1 MFKNVMVLTF
11 RQLWLILYLQLFLL
25 VAILRKYYSK
35 EEEEEKEEKEEEEED
50 VGLTQ
55 SLLLF

>member
-1 MFKNVMVLTF
+1 MVNSLPAAVSAGGH
-11 RQLWLILYLQLFLL
+11 LEEILL
-25 VAILRKYYSK
+25 KK
-35 EEEEEKEEKEEEEED
+35 EEEEKD

>member
-35 EEEEEKEEKEEEEED
+35 KEEEEKEED

>member
-35 EEEEEKEEKEEEEED
+35 KKKKKK
-50 VGLTQ
+50 TWA
-55 SLLLF
+55 